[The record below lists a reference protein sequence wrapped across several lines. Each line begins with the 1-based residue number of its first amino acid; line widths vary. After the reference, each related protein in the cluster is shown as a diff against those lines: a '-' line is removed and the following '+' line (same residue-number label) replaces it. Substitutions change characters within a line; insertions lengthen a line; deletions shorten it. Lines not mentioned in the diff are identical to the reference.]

1 MISYDDMCHMAD
13 EERKRER
20 EEGMTIEE
28 LRDKEAELLHKFD
41 RLNDLILTEGHY
53 NLYQTQLRMR
63 VCERN
68 ILEVHSELESRT
80 ATEEMH

>member
-1 MISYDDMCHMAD
+1 MITTIDQL
-13 EERKRER
+13 RE
-20 EEGMTIEE
+20 
-28 LRDKEAELLHKFD
+28 KEAELVGKWD

-63 VCERN
+63 VCERK

-80 ATEEMH
+80 ATEEIH

>member
-1 MISYDDMCHMAD
+1 MIAQLSIDQ
-13 EERKRER
+13 
-20 EEGMTIEE
+20 
-28 LRDKEAELLHKFD
+28 LRDKEAELVHKFD

-80 ATEEMH
+80 ATEEIH

>member
-1 MISYDDMCHMAD
+1 MSIIDAL
-13 EERKRER
+13 RE
-20 EEGMTIEE
+20 
-28 LRDKEAELLHKFD
+28 KEAELVGKWD

-80 ATEEMH
+80 ATEEIH

>member
-28 LRDKEAELLHKFD
+28 LREKEAELL
-41 RLNDLILTEGHY
+41 R
-53 NLYQTQLRMR
+53 Q
-63 VCERN
+63 V
-68 ILEVHSELESRT
+68 
-80 ATEEMH
+80 

>member
-1 MISYDDMCHMAD
+1 MIAQLSIDQ
-13 EERKRER
+13 
-20 EEGMTIEE
+20 
-28 LRDKEAELLHKFD
+28 LRDKEAELVHKFD

-63 VCERN
+63 VCERK

>member
-1 MISYDDMCHMAD
+1 MIAQLSIDQ
-13 EERKRER
+13 
-20 EEGMTIEE
+20 
-28 LRDKEAELLHKFD
+28 LRDKEAELVGKWD

-63 VCERN
+63 VCERK

>member
-1 MISYDDMCHMAD
+1 MIAQLSIDQ
-13 EERKRER
+13 
-20 EEGMTIEE
+20 
-28 LRDKEAELLHKFD
+28 LRDKEAELVGKFD

-63 VCERN
+63 VCERK

-80 ATEEMH
+80 ATEEIH